1 MFEFCLRRLFSE
13 VSNVNDL
20 NRLVINYIGHG
31 NIKCTGDS
39 VVASSLKII
48 VLVGMSDQWNLNKK
62 VFFDIPKLS

>member
-48 VLVGMSDQWNLNKK
+48 
-62 VFFDIPKLS
+62 